1 MKKVLIITYNWPPG
15 GGIVVLRCLKFV
27 KYLRN
32 FGWEPIVYTVSNPTY
47 PYLDY
52 SNEKDIPE
60 GITIIKQPIVE
71 PIGIFKKISGRKK
84 NEPLLNI
91 VQSSSKKRS
100 FADTFGIWVRGNFFI
115 PDARALWIKPSVK
128 YLEKYLK
135 DNPVDA
141 ILTDGPPHTNTVI
154 GLKLAQKLNI
164 PWLADFQDPW
174 TQVDYYEKLLI
185 GKRADKKHR
194 KLEQDTFK
202 TANKITIASPTWKKD
217 IESIGAKNVDVVYYG
232 FDEDDF
238 RGFEK
243 KSSAHFKLFHAGLLG
258 NDRNPS
264 VLFESLSELIS
275 ENPELKQIVRIVL
288 AGETDYEIFET
299 IKQNHLEEVTENL
312 GIINRQEVFKHYSDS
327 SLLLLPINKS
337 KNAKGRI
344 PGKLYEYMR
353 TFTPILAF
361 GPKDGD
367 VKHIIES
374 KSLGQSFEYDEKTLL
389 KEYLRNEINCFVQN
403 GYKTLS
409 SDISE
414 FSNENQTKKIASY
427 LTDICKLTT

>member
-32 FGWEPIVYTVSNPTY
+32 FDWEPLVYTVSNPTY

-60 GITIIKQPIVE
+60 GITIIKQPIME
-71 PIGIFKKISGRKK
+71 PIGIFKKLSGRKK
-84 NEPLLNI
+84 SEPLLNI
-91 VQSSSKKRS
+91 IQSSSKKRS
-100 FADTFGIWVRGNFFI
+100 FADTLGIWVRGNFFI

-128 YLEKYLK
+128 HLEEYLK
-135 DNPVDA
+135 DNPVNA

-154 GLKLAQKLNI
+154 GQKLAQKLNL

-185 GKRADKKHR
+185 GKRADRKHK
-194 KLEQDTFK
+194 KLEQETFK

-217 IESIGAKNVDVVYYG
+217 LESIGAKNVDVVYYG
-232 FDEDDF
+232 YDEDDF
-238 RGFEK
+238 RNFEK
-243 KSSAHFKLFHAGLLG
+243 RPTSLFKLFHAGLLG
-258 NDRNPS
+258 NDRNPT
-264 VLFESLSELIS
+264 VLFECLSELIS
-275 ENPELKQIVRIVL
+275 EKPELKQFVRIVL
-288 AGETDYEIFET
+288 AGETDYEVFET
-299 IKQNHLEEVTENL
+299 IKQHHLDDVTENL
-312 GIINRQEVFKHYSDS
+312 GIINRKEVFKHYSDS

-353 TFTPILAF
+353 TYTPILAF

-367 VKHIIES
+367 VKNIIES
-374 KSLGQSFEYDEKTLL
+374 KLLGKSFEYDEKTPLKNYL
-389 KEYLRNEINCFVQN
+389 KEELESFLKN
-403 GYKTLS
+403 GYKQLS

-427 LTDICKLTT
+427 LNEISQLTA